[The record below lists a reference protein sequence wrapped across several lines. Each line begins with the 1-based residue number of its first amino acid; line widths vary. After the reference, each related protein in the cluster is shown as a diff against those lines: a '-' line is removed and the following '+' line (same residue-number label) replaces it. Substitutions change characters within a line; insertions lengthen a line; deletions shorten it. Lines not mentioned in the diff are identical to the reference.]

1 MSSPRVTHLVVRA
14 ANEGDLHHPDVGG
27 PAGEYRPQL
36 EAVMRGA
43 GGVVFVGEL
52 DGQIV
57 GRITV
62 TTAARQADISG
73 FVVSEVSRRQGI
85 GTTLIDAAETEARRR
100 GCTEVRLS
108 VAKQNPDALAL
119 YLRRGYE
126 RVGEGRSAGLRTREG
141 TVIHAPEPVWRMIKP
156 V

>member
-1 MSSPRVTHLVVRA
+1 
-14 ANEGDLHHPDVGG
+14 
-27 PAGEYRPQL
+27 
-36 EAVMRGA
+36 
-43 GGVVFVGEL
+43 
-52 DGQIV
+52 
-57 GRITV
+57 
-62 TTAARQADISG
+62 
-73 FVVSEVSRRQGI
+73 VVSEVSRRQGI

-126 RVGEGRSAGLRTREG
+126 RVGEGRSAGLRTRDG
-141 TVIHAPEPVWRMIKP
+141 SVIHEPEPVWRMIKP

>member
-1 MSSPRVTHLVVRA
+1 
-14 ANEGDLHHPDVGG
+14 
-27 PAGEYRPQL
+27 
-36 EAVMRGA
+36 MRGA

-126 RVGEGRSAGLRTREG
+126 RVGEGRSTGLRTREG